1 MVEREK
7 KGGHYEMTLENR
19 HLLGVFFAVV
29 LLCAIFFTL
38 GFVLGRN
45 QAVAKVPASPPQK
58 PSAPAPAASP
68 APDDLSFYER
78 VEGKPPAETL
88 PATKPAESKPPA
100 AKPAE
105 SKPTTTAAKPA
116 AAPAKPAA
124 AKETYYLQVAAV
136 TQEAEAQR
144 LVGELKKRGF
154 SSVIIPPSA
163 DRFYRVQVGPLE
175 SAELA
180 DAAQQRLEA
189 QGFRQILK
197 IKR

>member
-1 MVEREK
+1 MAETER

-45 QAVAKVPASPPQK
+45 QAAAKAPASPPQK
-58 PSAPAPAASP
+58 PSAQAPAAP
-68 APDDLSFYER
+68 APDDLTFYER

-88 PATKPAESKPPA
+88 PATKPAEKPPA

-105 SKPTTTAAKPA
+105 TKPA
-116 AAPAKPAA
+116 AATAKPAPAKPAA
-124 AKETYYLQVAAV
+124 PAETFYLQVAAV

-144 LVGELKKRGF
+144 LVGELKRRGF

-163 DRFYRVQVGPLE
+163 DPFYRVQVGPLE
-175 SAELA
+175 SADLA
-180 DAAQQRLEA
+180 EAAKARLEA
-189 QGFRQILK
+189 QGYRQVLK
-197 IKR
+197 IRR

>member
-1 MVEREK
+1 MADNEK

-45 QAVAKVPASPPQK
+45 QLAAKAPASPAQK
-58 PSAPAPAASP
+58 PSAQAPAASP

-88 PATKPAESKPPA
+88 PATKPPA

-105 SKPTTTAAKPA
+105 PKPTTTAAKPA

-124 AKETYYLQVAAV
+124 PKETYYLQVAAV

-163 DRFYRVQVGPLE
+163 DHFYRVQVGPLE

-180 DAAQQRLEA
+180 ESAKARLEA
-189 QGFRQILK
+189 QGYRQILK